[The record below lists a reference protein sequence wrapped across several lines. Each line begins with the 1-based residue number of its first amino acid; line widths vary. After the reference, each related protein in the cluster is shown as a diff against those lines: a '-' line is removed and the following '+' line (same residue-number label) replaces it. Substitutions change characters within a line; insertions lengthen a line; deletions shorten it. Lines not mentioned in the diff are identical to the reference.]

1 MKYIKTYEAKYNEL
15 DDILIVSIID
25 RRNKAAIDLIND
37 PKINVNYRDSD
48 GYTPLLVAAIRNN
61 DEVVKLLIDKGA
73 DINVLDHRGQTPLM
87 IAANIP
93 SLKLI
98 QIFIKYGADWNIIDK
113 DKTDFV
119 DRLSPRAIKN
129 IKEWFPNEYKNYI
142 LNKEANK
149 YNI

>member
-15 DDILIVSIID
+15 SDTLIISIID
-25 RRNKAAIDLIND
+25 RHTDEAKHLIND

-61 DEVVKLLIDKGA
+61 TEIAKLLIEKGA
-73 DINVLDHRGQTPLM
+73 DINGLDHRGQTPLM

-93 SLKLI
+93 SMKLI
-98 QIFIKYGADWNIIDK
+98 EVFIDAGADWNIIDFE
-113 DKTDFV
+113 KTDFV
-119 DRLSPRAIKN
+119 DRLSPKYDTIIKKN
-129 IKEWFPNEYKNYI
+129 YPNEYKNYL

-149 YNI
+149 YNL